1 MKDSRGRGLT
11 LRCPHHPAIGPLER
25 RVGRDGATGW
35 HCRHAGC
42 LFDEIDGIPS
52 FPEGGCT
59 ADPRLSAE
67 RRQWDEQA
75 ARYDAP
81 RLADPVYMAG
91 VAAAVRVLRPTA
103 GDYILDAGC
112 GTGLTVV
119 GSIRAG
125 AEVVALDSSLQS
137 LEVLR
142 QRRAGRMVHPVHGS
156 LTQLPFSDDSFD
168 AVLCANVL
176 QNIEG
181 TDRRER
187 CVRELARVCRPGG
200 RVVVTVHHYSRPRRR
215 AGWRK
220 EGPSGGHSGP
230 IDYIYRFVPAE
241 FRDLLARA
249 LAVRRLTGSGFPLPY
264 RFRLGPVARL
274 LECCL
279 TRSAWA
285 LSWSSMLVADCRKQG
300 GPLPPAQSTR
310 AGNA

>member
-11 LRCPHHPAIGPLER
+11 LRCPDHPAEGPLER
-25 RVGRDGATGW
+25 RAGRDGATGW

-42 LFDEIDGIPS
+42 RFDEIDGIPS
-52 FPEGGCT
+52 FLGGGCT
-59 ADPRLSAE
+59 TDPRLGAE

-75 ARYDAP
+75 AGYDAP
-81 RLADPVYMAG
+81 RLADPIYMAG

-103 GDYILDAGC
+103 GDHILDAGC

-119 GSIRAG
+119 ESVRAG

-137 LEVLR
+137 LEILR
-142 QRRAGRMVHPVHGS
+142 RRTAGRVVHPVHGS
-156 LTQLPFSDDSFD
+156 LTQLPFPDDTFD

-200 RVVVTVHHYSRPRRR
+200 RVAVTVHHHSRPRRR

-230 IDYIYRFVPAE
+230 IGYIYRFLPDE

-249 LAVRRLTGSGFPLPY
+249 LAVRRLTGCGFPLPY
-264 RFRLGPVARL
+264 RFRLSPVARL
-274 LECCL
+274 LEGWL
-279 TRSAWA
+279 ARSAWA

-310 AGNA
+310 AGDA